1 MTGGQTHL
9 LRPGPPPAAD
19 ARRVRRRI
27 RWRRAAPG
35 LAAGG
40 LGAVVALGAL
50 DKPWVALPGG
60 LFAVALVRAGSVALR
75 RHFVA
80 VTVRGT
86 SMLPAYDDGDR
97 VLVRRAGTPTVGQVV
112 VVERPAH
119 GWRLPPLP
127 RGASAAAI
135 ANRIWMI
142 KRVAA
147 VAGDP
152 MPGGLPAPP
161 DEPGGPS
168 VPRDRLV
175 LLGDNRAASV
185 DSRQLGL
192 FPTERVLGA
201 VLSGGRN
208 PPRGVTRAGT

>member
-1 MTGGQTHL
+1 MTGGRTHQ
-9 LRPGPPPAAD
+9 LRPRPPTAAD
-19 ARRVRRRI
+19 ARRIRRRF

-50 DKPWVALPGG
+50 DTPWAALPGG
-60 LFAVALVRAGSVALR
+60 LFAVALFGAGSVTLR

-86 SMLPAYDDGDR
+86 SMLPAYGDGDR
-97 VLVRRAGTPTVGQVV
+97 VLVRRAGTPAVGQVV

-127 RGASAAAI
+127 RGASAAVI

-152 MPGGLPAPP
+152 MPHGLPAPP
-161 DEPGGPS
+161 DGPGGRS

-175 LLGDNRAASV
+175 LLGDNRADSV

-201 VLSGGRN
+201 VLSE
-208 PPRGVTRAGT
+208 PAPGVTRAGT

>member
-9 LRPGPPPAAD
+9 LRPGPPTAVD
-19 ARRVRRRI
+19 ARRARRRI

-50 DKPWVALPGG
+50 DKPWAALPGG

-112 VVERPAH
+112 VVERPTH

-142 KRVAA
+142 KRVTA

-161 DEPGGPS
+161 DGPGGRS

-208 PPRGVTRAGT
+208 PPRG